1 MHRHESMPAFTRVCM
16 LAHTQAGM
24 PAHFRAHVCMH
35 RHICTYMHTT
45 TCMHTDMETYTHT
58 HAHIQGN
65 LHVYTSAGICAVQK
79 KNWPRNQGNRTLN
92 SLFRGVF
99 LSIHRPQFPFVQ
111 TASRKMVSDIHTAF
125 SYKYLR
131 GFTNVTVLQRDCF
144 KNERNKS
151 NICQESAIRYDLTP

>member
-111 TASRKMVSDIHTAF
+111 TASRKMVSDIHTQHF
-125 SYKYLR
+125 HTSTY
-131 GFTNVTVLQRDCF
+131 GVLQMWQSCKGIVLRM
-144 KNERNKS
+144 KEIKATYAKKVL
-151 NICQESAIRYDLTP
+151 SAMI